1 MKITKIQLKNFR
13 NIENLEL
20 TLNENI
26 NLFVGDNA
34 QGKTNF
40 LESICTLALS
50 KSHRNINEFEIIKEN
65 KDFFK
70 VVGWLDNN
78 NKYEIICTEK
88 EKNLKINDIKV
99 DKVSNYISNIN
110 IIMFTPD
117 DLEIIKKSP
126 QYRRNLLNTELCQL
140 YRNYVILLNEYN
152 KILKIRND
160 YLKNNYGKYDYNYL
174 NIITEKLIERL
185 IKITK
190 YRVDYINDVNLKIG
204 KIFKKITNKDNL
216 HIIYEPSV
224 PYIGKSLEEIM
235 SFYKQNYE
243 KDIMNRMTMYGSHRD
258 DFSFYLDDKN
268 LKLYGSQGQQRIAI
282 LSFKLAEIDIFKKIK
297 KEYPIVLLD
306 DVFSEIDIKK
316 RNNIIKFIKSNIQYI
331 ITTTDLKNINQ
342 KIVDNAG
349 IFKVKDGNITKKE
362 GRKNG

>member
-20 TLNENI
+20 SLNENI

-40 LESICTLALS
+40 LESIYTLALS
-50 KSHRNINEFEIIKEN
+50 KSHRNINESEIIKEN

-88 EKNLKINDIKV
+88 EKSLKINDIKI

-140 YRNYVILLNEYN
+140 HRDYVILLNEYN

-174 NIITEKLIERL
+174 DIITEKLIERL

-190 YRVDYINDVNLKIG
+190 YRTDYINNVNSKIG
-204 KIFKKITNKDNL
+204 KIFKKITNKDDL

-224 PYIGKSLEEIM
+224 HYIDNDLEKIM
-235 SFYKQNYE
+235 IFYKQNYE
-243 KDIMNRMTMYGSHRD
+243 KDIINRMTMYGSHRD
-258 DFSFYLDDKN
+258 DFSFYLGDKN
-268 LKLYGSQGQQRIAI
+268 LKLYGSQGQQRVAI

-297 KEYPIVLLD
+297 NEYPIVLLD

-362 GRKNG
+362 GKKDG